1 MRGIISAGG
10 YVPFR
15 RLDRADVARVF
26 GSGGGKGTRAV
37 ASYDEDSTSLGVEAA
52 RQAVRQLGDAQ
63 SVRSVAF
70 ATTAPAYVDK
80 TNATTIH
87 AALRLDSECLAID
100 MCGSVRA
107 AAGALRL
114 ALEGSGSALVV
125 SADIRTGQPTS
136 GDEST
141 HGDGAAAFVVGDDAD
156 GTVIAEYLG
165 GASVTEEFT
174 DRWRV
179 PGATT
184 SRQWEE
190 RFGEIKYIPLGEHA
204 WNAALKN
211 AQLAPGDVSIAVV
224 TGPHA
229 RAVRGLAGR
238 LGAKVADDLGTT
250 VGWTGAAH
258 AGLLLTNVLETAE
271 PGQVVALLSLAD
283 GADVLLFRTTA
294 AIARARAQ
302 RTVAQQIAQSGPL
315 LYGKFLAWRGMVTV
329 EPPRRPEPARTSSSA
344 AARSEDWKFGFVGS
358 RDRKSGLVYMPPAR
372 ISAKNDSVDD
382 MDAVP
387 MADVLGTVVTYTVDR
402 LAYSP
407 SPPVVFAVVDFDGG
421 GRLPLE
427 LTDVDPDGVA
437 IGMRVEMTFRRL
449 NSADGIHNY
458 FWKGRPVRA

>member
-1 MRGIISAGG
+1 
-10 YVPFR
+10 
-15 RLDRADVARVF
+15 
-26 GSGGGKGTRAV
+26 
-37 ASYDEDSTSLGVEAA
+37 
-52 RQAVRQLGDAQ
+52 
-63 SVRSVAF
+63 
-70 ATTAPAYVDK
+70 
-80 TNATTIH
+80 
-87 AALRLDSECLAID
+87 
-100 MCGSVRA
+100 
-107 AAGALRL
+107 
-114 ALEGSGSALVV
+114 
-125 SADIRTGQPTS
+125 
-136 GDEST
+136 
-141 HGDGAAAFVVGDDAD
+141 
-156 GTVIAEYLG
+156 YLG

-238 LGAKVADDLGTT
+238 LGAMVA
-250 VGWTGAAH
+250 
-258 AGLLLTNVLETAE
+258 
-271 PGQVVALLSLAD
+271 
-283 GADVLLFRTTA
+283 
-294 AIARARAQ
+294 
-302 RTVAQQIAQSGPL
+302 
-315 LYGKFLAWRGMVTV
+315 V

-407 SPPVVFAVVDFDGG
+407 S
-421 GRLPLE
+421 
-427 LTDVDPDGVA
+427 
-437 IGMRVEMTFRRL
+437 
-449 NSADGIHNY
+449 
-458 FWKGRPVRA
+458 

>member
-1 MRGIISAGG
+1 MRGIISAGA

-15 RLDRADVARVF
+15 RLDRAEVARFF

-37 ASYDEDSTSLGVEAA
+37 ASYDEDTTSLGVEAA
-52 RQAVRQLGDAQ
+52 RQAMRAAGDQ
-63 SVRSVAF
+63 HNVRSLSF

-87 AALRLDSECLAID
+87 AALRLDSDCLAID

-107 AAGALRL
+107 ATGALRL
-114 ALEGSGSALVV
+114 ALEGNGSTLVV
-125 SADIRTGQPTS
+125 AADVRTGLPTS
-136 GDEST
+136 VDEST
-141 HGDGAAAFVVGDDAD
+141 HGDGGAAFVVGDDTD
-156 GTVIAEYLG
+156 GAVIAEYLG

-179 PGATT
+179 PGAST
-184 SRQWEE
+184 SRLWDE
-190 RFGEIKYIPLGEHA
+190 RFGEIKYIPLGEQA
-204 WNAALKN
+204 WNAALKKTE
-211 AQLAPGDVSIAVV
+211 LTPGDVSVAVV

-238 LGAKVADDLGTT
+238 LGVKVADDLSGS

-258 AGLLLTNVLETAE
+258 AGLLLTNALETAE
-271 PGQVVALLSLAD
+271 PGQVIALISLAD
-283 GADVLLFRTTA
+283 GADVVFFRTTA
-294 AIARARAQ
+294 AIARTRAE
-302 RTVAQQIAQSGPL
+302 RTVAQQIAQGGPL
-315 LYGKFLAWRGMVTV
+315 LYGKFLAWRGMVSV

-344 AARSEDWKFGFVGS
+344 AARTDDWKFGFVGS

-372 ISAKNDSVDD
+372 ISAKNDEIDD

-427 LTDVDPDGVA
+427 LTDVDPDGVS

-449 NSADGIHNY
+449 YTADGIHNY